1 MRLYIF
7 FLLIFKICISQTI
20 QIAVDK
26 NKIKKDETIT
36 LSIEVIGS
44 NDFPKVDINQ
54 IKKSFDILSGP
65 SQQTNIQWINGNMS
79 STKTLTWT
87 ISPISHGE
95 LIIPPIK
102 GSVDGKNFQG
112 KSIKISVSNKN
123 DRENNRIFIKAEID
137 KNEVYL
143 GEQITLTYNLY
154 KNINASIEPFQMPE
168 FPGFWIEDIFT
179 PQRLNYQNITI
190 DGVKY
195 QVAKLGQKALF
206 PIISNKHSIPILKIK
221 AKIEVKKKKRS
232 RDPFFDPFFDSF
244 FTESKTKILNTE
256 KINIKIKELPPP
268 IPVNFNGAI
277 GEFNLASKID
287 RDTIRINEGFSYT
300 IYLEG
305 TGNLGLFSL
314 PKIKFPSQL
323 EVFPPVSSFEK
334 DIFRNQFTGNKT
346 WEYVLIP
353 RKSGTLELPGIE
365 MSYFDPNKKKWLIT
379 NTKSIVVDI
388 IKDNFKEA
396 ENLGFKKEEI
406 EFLEKD
412 IRFISEGSSNLKND
426 FKKKYIVILTIY
438 LVSIILL
445 VLPIIIE
452 KILGY
457 RVVTYNLRKSRSAL
471 NIALKLLKNKNSN
484 SFEVASNAFY
494 NYLKYKMNLNTFQ
507 LDPSKVKKILENKIS
522 KSILDRTIKL
532 LKLCDIGKYG
542 IENIKIDQNILVKM
556 KKLLK
561 DIDREI
567 K

>member
-507 LDPSKVKKILENKIS
+507 LDPSKVKKILENKTS